1 MIQFIFFCLYLRMEK
16 DISTLVSLF
25 LASFSTPH
33 YSPSLSL
40 LCLSHSLLFCYVMS
54 FLVKK
59 KKKLWW
65 KGEERDP
72 GFSETL
78 PLYTLC
84 SLTQPP
90 FNWASFAAERKH
102 TEILRYLTLIH
113 LYQWLHLWRGLKRSG
128 TQIEP
133 PGFQVLTSTLS
144 SQVLLLESE
153 EGQRMEEILLIF
165 CLL

>member
-16 DISTLVSLF
+16 DIFTLVSLF

-40 LCLSHSLLFCYVMS
+40 SSSLSLLFCYVMS
-54 FLVKK
+54 FLVKRKK

-72 GFSETL
+72 GSSETL
-78 PLYTLC
+78 PPYTPC

-144 SQVLLLESE
+144 SQVLLESE